1 MNWWLWALLGFALL
15 LAELLTPGGFY
26 LIFFGAGALCTA
38 LLLLIFDI
46 GLWMQLVLFSALSI
60 VSLALLRRRLLA
72 IRSADLPDVDSLIGE
87 TAFALEDIPAE
98 GFGKAELRGS
108 AWSVRNAGNTL
119 IGKSQR
125 CRVERVDGLTL
136 WVRPT

>member
-1 MNWWLWALLGFALL
+1 MTWSLWALLGFALL

-26 LIFFGAGALCTA
+26 LIFFGAGAVCTG

-46 GLWMQLVLFSALSI
+46 GSGLQLVLFSALSI
-60 VSLALLRRRLLA
+60 ASLAVFRRRLLA
-72 IRSADLPDVDSLIGE
+72 MRTPGHSDIDSLVGE

-108 AWSVRNAGNTL
+108 AWSVRNASSTL